1 MSYNYDDIVFRTE
14 ARGSPG
20 SALSSTFMGEL
31 SGDFKETCRHDP
43 TLLLR
48 TMTNVVRKFLREDS
62 SPSCFPFDVQ
72 VEYRRGSVIVSL
84 LLPLLWAISLDDVT
98 DSRIAWL
105 TPGLLVHGASVV
117 VEQVVPPS
125 TTKTSGLTAACCD
138 LTCWSLYAVL
148 STGRSVRRIGLEQLP
163 C

>member
-48 TMTNVVRKFLREDS
+48 TMEICLTNVVRKFLREDS

-84 LLPLLWAISLDDVT
+84 LLPLLWAISLDDVWKILRYRCVPNSHVYKLPPNSKAT
-98 DSRIAWL
+98 KQVLSQVSGSFAQQLGQSTVTFNIAGDL
-105 TPGLLVHGASVV
+105 PLHDA
-117 VEQVVPPS
+117 
-125 TTKTSGLTAACCD
+125 KTSD
-138 LTCWSLYAVL
+138 
-148 STGRSVRRIGLEQLP
+148 
-163 C
+163 